1 MRFGPLALAEC
12 DGAILA
18 HTVKLPGEVFKKGRV
33 MGAADVDALR
43 AAGFTHA
50 MAAKLEVGDLHEDV
64 AANHL
69 AQACAGSGVRAA
81 AAFTGRANLIS
92 EVHGVALAEPDR
104 INAVNAVDESLTIAT
119 VPHYAVVRPRQMVAT
134 IKVIPFSAPAAAV
147 DGAVRRAQAHG
158 MPLVTVVPF
167 KFQPVGLIQTWSEGT
182 KESVLDKTT
191 ESIRQRLEAYGS
203 KLKKELR
210 VPHNDK
216 SVAGALMTLLDE
228 SCRPIL
234 IIGASAIV
242 DRRDVIPA
250 AILQAGGAI
259 ERFGMPV
266 DPGNLLLLA
275 YHNDT
280 PVVGAPG
287 CARSPKT
294 NGFDWVLQRLL
305 AEIPVG
311 RGDIQAMGAG
321 GLLTDIGARPF
332 PRVAQDA
339 RSPHDADGEEAVPS
353 APQVAGIVLAAGKSS
368 RAGGV
373 NKLLATLD
381 GKPLV
386 AHVVDAMLATDARP
400 VVVVTGHMADAVRAA
415 LGARPVNFTHN
426 PHYADGLSTS
436 LREGSIKL
444 RALSPDVDGAL
455 VGLGDMPRVKAKQ
468 LDKLLSAFS
477 PAEGRTICVPT
488 FRGKRGNPVLWGRDY
503 FAAMET
509 VAGDTGAR
517 HLIGEHADQVCE
529 VAMDDDSI
537 FVDVDTPEALA
548 AIGAVAAQ

>member
-18 HTVKLPGEVFKKGRV
+18 HTVKLPGDVFKKGRV
-33 MGAADVDALR
+33 LSADDVEKLR

-50 MAAKLEVGDLHEDV
+50 MAAKLEDHDIHEDA
-64 AANHL
+64 AANRI
-69 AQACAGSGVRAA
+69 AEACAGTGVRAA

-92 EVHGVALAEPDR
+92 EVHGVALCEPDR
-104 INAVNAVDESLTIAT
+104 INAVNAIDEAITIAT

-134 IKVIPFSAPAAAV
+134 IKIIPFSAPAAAV

-158 MPLVTVVPF
+158 MALVTVIPF
-167 KFQPVGLIQTWSEGT
+167 KYQPVGLIQTWAEGT

-191 ESIRQRLEAYGS
+191 ESIRQRVEAMGS
-203 KLKKELR
+203 QLRKEIR

-216 SVAGALMTLLDE
+216 SVAGAIMTLLDQA
-228 SCRPIL
+228 CRPIL

-250 AILQAGGAI
+250 AILQAGGAL

-266 DPGNLLLLA
+266 DPGNLMLLA
-275 YHNDT
+275 YHSDT
-280 PVVGAPG
+280 PIVGAPG

-294 NGFDWVLQRLL
+294 NGFDWVLQRLC

-311 RGDIQAMGAG
+311 RADIQAMGAG

-332 PRVAQDA
+332 PRSADA
-339 RSPHDADGEEAVPS
+339 EEEQVPS
-353 APQVAGIVLAAGKSS
+353 AAQIGGVVLAAGRSS
-368 RAGGV
+368 RAGGI
-373 NKLLATLD
+373 NKLLAMLD

-386 AHVVDAMLATDARP
+386 THAVDAMLATSARP
-400 VVVVTGHMADAVRAA
+400 VVVVTGHMEDQVRAA
-415 LGARPVNFTHN
+415 IGDRPVTFTHN

-436 LREGSIKL
+436 LRQGIGQ
-444 RALSPDVDGAL
+444 LSKMAPQLDGAL
-455 VGLGDMPRVKAKQ
+455 VALGDMPQVKAKQ
-468 LDKLLSAFS
+468 LDKILSAFS
-477 PAEGRTICVPT
+477 PAEGRSICVPT
-488 FRGKRGNPVLWGRDY
+488 FHGKRGNPVLWGRDY

-509 VAGDTGAR
+509 VAGDTGAK
-517 HLIGEHADQVCE
+517 HIIGEHADQVCE
-529 VAMDDDSI
+529 VPMDDGSI

-548 AIGAVAAQ
+548 AIGAVVAQ